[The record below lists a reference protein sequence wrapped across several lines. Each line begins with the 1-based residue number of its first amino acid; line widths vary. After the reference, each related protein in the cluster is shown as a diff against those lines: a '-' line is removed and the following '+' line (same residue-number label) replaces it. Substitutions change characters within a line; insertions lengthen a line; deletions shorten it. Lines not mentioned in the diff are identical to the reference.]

1 MSLTPFVFDGFSVRV
16 IEQDGEPWFV
26 ARDVAEVLGYQRTR
40 DAISQHCKG
49 GRKTPLPSAGG
60 VQDMTIIPER
70 DVYRLIMRSKLPSAE
85 RFEEW
90 VVGEVL
96 PSIRKT
102 GGYGAA
108 SFDPAN
114 PDHLRGM
121 LLTYTEKV
129 IALEKQVDEQKPAV
143 AFYDAFANSDGL
155 YGLQNAGRALGMGPN
170 KFVQWLKREH
180 LFYQGGNLVAKVAYI
195 QRGYFEV
202 KSTVVD
208 ERSFLR
214 TYVTPKGL
222 QYLAQR
228 LEAEAA

>member
-1 MSLTPFVFDGFSVRV
+1 MRLIPFNFDGFGVRV

-26 ARDVAEVLGYQRTR
+26 AKDVAEVLGYSRPR

-60 VQDMTIIPER
+60 MQDMTIIPER

-102 GGYGAA
+102 GGYGQ
-108 SFDPAN
+108 SPIDFSN
-114 PDHLRGM
+114 PDEIIP
-121 LLTYTEKV
+121 LLTQYAHDKKRLLAQIE
-129 IALEKQVDEQKPAV
+129 EQKPAV
-143 AFYDAFANSDGL
+143 EFYDAFANADGL
-155 YGLQNAGRALGMGPN
+155 YGLQNAGRALNQGPN
-170 KFVQWLKREH
+170 KFIQWLKREH

-202 KSTVVD
+202 KSTIVD
-208 ERSFLR
+208 GRSCLR
-214 TYVTPKGL
+214 TFVTPKGL